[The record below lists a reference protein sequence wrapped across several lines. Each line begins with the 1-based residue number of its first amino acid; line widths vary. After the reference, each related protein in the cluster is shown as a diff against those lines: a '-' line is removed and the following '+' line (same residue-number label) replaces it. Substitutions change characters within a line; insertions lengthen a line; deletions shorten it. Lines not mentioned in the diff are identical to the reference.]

1 MTREELIELG
11 NKLTKSRGTE
21 EDIDQLYELFSNNVP
36 HPSGANLF
44 YYPENYNGNKF
55 DISTYDPTVEEVVDL
70 ALSYKPIILP

>member
-1 MTREELIELG
+1 MTGEELIELG
-11 NKLTKSRGTE
+11 NKPTKSRETE
-21 EDIDQLYELFSNNVP
+21 EEKDKLYELFSNNAP

-44 YYPENYNGNKF
+44 YYPENYNANKF